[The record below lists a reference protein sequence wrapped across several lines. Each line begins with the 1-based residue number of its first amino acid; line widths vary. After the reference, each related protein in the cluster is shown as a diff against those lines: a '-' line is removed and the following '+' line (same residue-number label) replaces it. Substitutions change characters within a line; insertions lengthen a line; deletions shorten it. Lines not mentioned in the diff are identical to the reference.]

1 MASPRIPLEFPRR
14 PSRRDR
20 RWLWWAFAAIAIGWS
35 LYQAGIGQSGAN
47 VINWGGRRQFAEFWL
62 AAFSP
67 ELTPD
72 FLRTI
77 GQATVVTFAYAV
89 CGTVLSVGLGFV
101 GGVLSSRTWW
111 RTVFPTTAKHTWV
124 GRSLWLT
131 VRGLLSVPRAIHEL
145 IWGLIFLNI
154 FGLDPLVA
162 VLAIAIPFGA
172 IVSKVFSEILDE
184 TPQEPLQVLL
194 NSGAS
199 PAAAWLYGL
208 LPQALPNLL
217 SYTFYRFECSLRAA
231 AVMGVIGAGGLGY
244 EILLSLQ
251 SLRYHQLWT
260 GFYALI
266 VLNGAVDMWSA
277 WVRRRMGFTSRLDI
291 NARKSSETS
300 SDSLS
305 GRARGL
311 RPVRTFDWKLRLSW
325 GLTVLAIPLCF
336 GGLGIEWQRLW
347 SERSRSLLANVISD
361 SVPHWPGWDGA
372 SYLLDLSGQTV
383 AMSIVAIAL
392 AGIGGIVL
400 SFPAAHTF
408 LLPGGW
414 LRPLGQRVR
423 WPIWEKGLLIL
434 SRLVLLVSRAIPAPI
449 WALVLLYVLFPGILP
464 GALALAAHNFGILG
478 RLMAEVNENLDD
490 RPVRSL
496 HALGASPEQVILY
509 GVLPQNMGRFLAY
522 ILYRWDVCM
531 RETVIVG
538 LVGAGGLGRLMNEQ
552 LSSFDYGG
560 LTVTLGC
567 FVVLTFVVDM
577 VSQRMRVAFR

>member
-1 MASPRIPLEFPRR
+1 MASPRIPLQIPKR
-14 PSRRDR
+14 PSRLDR
-20 RWLWWAFAAIAIGWS
+20 RWLWWAIATAAIGWS
-35 LYQAGIGQSGAN
+35 LYQAGIGQPGATI
-47 VINWGGRRQFAEFWL
+47 VNWGGRRQLAEFWW
-62 AAFSP
+62 AALSP

-111 RTVFPTTAKHTWV
+111 GTVFPTTAKHAWV

-131 VRGLLSVPRAIHEL
+131 VRGVLSVPRAIHEL

-194 NSGAS
+194 NSGVS
-199 PAAAWLYGL
+199 PVAAWLYGL

-231 AVMGVIGAGGLGY
+231 AVRGVIGAGGLGY

-260 GFYALI
+260 GFYTLI

-291 NARKSSETS
+291 NARKSPETS
-300 SDSLS
+300 SDSSS
-305 GRARGL
+305 GGTGGL

-347 SERSRSLLANVISD
+347 SERSRSPLADVISD
-361 SVPHWPGWDGA
+361 SVPRWPGWDGA
-372 SYLLDLSGQTV
+372 RYVLELSGQTA
-383 AMSIVAIAL
+383 AMSIVAITL
-392 AGIGGIVL
+392 AGIGGILL

-414 LRPLGQRVR
+414 LRPVGQRVR
-423 WPIWEKGLLIL
+423 WPIWEQGLLVV

-567 FVVLTFVVDM
+567 FVVLTFVVDI
-577 VSQRMRVAFR
+577 VSQRMRIVFR

>member
-1 MASPRIPLEFPRR
+1 MTT
-14 PSRRDR
+14 SRSSNHQHSDAFRGFVIFQL
-20 RWLWWAFAAIAIGWS
+20 RWLWWAIAAVALCWS
-35 LYQAGIGQSGAN
+35 LYQAGIGQPGAN
-47 VINWGGRRQFAEFWL
+47 IINWGGRRQLAEFWW
-62 AAFSP
+62 AALSP

-101 GGVLSSRTWW
+101 GGVLSSCTWW
-111 RTVFPTTAKHTWV
+111 RTVFPTTAKHAWV
-124 GRSLWLT
+124 GRSLRLA
-131 VRGLLSVPRAIHEL
+131 VRGVLSVPRAIHEL

-172 IVSKVFSEILDE
+172 IVSKVLSEILDE

-291 NARKSSETS
+291 NARKSTETS
-300 SDSLS
+300 SYSSS
-305 GRARGL
+305 GGAGL
-311 RPVRTFDWKLRLSW
+311 RTVRTLDWKLRLSW

-336 GGLGIEWQRLW
+336 VGLGIEWQRLW
-347 SERSRSLLANVISD
+347 SERSRSLLADVVAD

-372 SYLLDLSGQTV
+372 RYLLELSGQTV
-383 AMSIVAIAL
+383 AMSVVAIAL
-392 AGIGGIVL
+392 AGIGGILL

-414 LRPLGQRVR
+414 LRPVGQRVR
-423 WPIWEKGLLIL
+423 WPI
-434 SRLVLLVSRAIPAPI
+434 
-449 WALVLLYVLFPGILP
+449 
-464 GALALAAHNFGILG
+464 
-478 RLMAEVNENLDD
+478 
-490 RPVRSL
+490 
-496 HALGASPEQVILY
+496 
-509 GVLPQNMGRFLAY
+509 
-522 ILYRWDVCM
+522 
-531 RETVIVG
+531 
-538 LVGAGGLGRLMNEQ
+538 
-552 LSSFDYGG
+552 
-560 LTVTLGC
+560 
-567 FVVLTFVVDM
+567 
-577 VSQRMRVAFR
+577 